1 MTPILLPFAS
11 QQPQTALAGVNL
23 QRPWLQVL
31 RSITF
36 HKLRH
41 DISLCSHAPIGNFPK
56 EATVMTLWGQVE
68 HYIQL
73 WCTKMKVWDFNQ
85 LGDMFHLRLFGYTF
99 CLALFFHTVTPKFVE
114 IRHWIHPLFG
124 GINTSLSQCLNS
136 ELLHVSMGRLW
147 IPLISSLTA
156 CTQHVSCQK
165 SDGLTIALEFKPK
178 N

>member
-11 QQPQTALAGVNL
+11 QHPQTALAGVNL

-99 CLALFFHTVTPKFVE
+99 CLALFLPYSH
-114 IRHWIHPLFG
+114 
-124 GINTSLSQCLNS
+124 SQICWNPSLNS
-136 ELLHVSMGRLW
+136 PPFWGDKHIIESVSQQWTPSCLYGKALDSIDFELDSLHSTCFLSKIWWLNHCLGV
-147 IPLISSLTA
+147 
-156 CTQHVSCQK
+156 
-165 SDGLTIALEFKPK
+165 
-178 N
+178 